1 MKTRILQSWQLFKT
15 SIDVTFRYPKLL
27 CFPAITTVLTLL
39 IALFFLTAIAIPF
52 ALQDTGY
59 RLNQKQHWETVLE
72 RNFPGT
78 IGPKKSGIVTDSSV
92 QSQAGQATA
101 NHAQATGAPLIM
113 VPIYFISM
121 FLATFFNVAFYNEI
135 LMALDGRGVSFR
147 RGLQAAWQR
156 VGAILAWSLL
166 AGVVGWLI
174 RALQERLPFVGRI
187 ITGIIGLVWSVAAV
201 FAIPVIV
208 QDPGTRNPL
217 LILQRSASALKR
229 TWGEGLIGYVGLSV
243 GNVLVVLGSL
253 VFLGVVCV
261 AAYLT
266 GSVLLVFV
274 AAGFWLIGLVL
285 LAYVM
290 SVAGHVFRCALFKY
304 ATEGAI
310 PAPYTQD
317 MLDRAWKVKR

>member
-1 MKTRILQSWQLFKT
+1 MFAL
-15 SIDVTFRYPKLL
+15 
-27 CFPAITTVLTLL
+27 LL
-39 IALFFLTAIAIPF
+39 IMVHPLSIPITQQNRM
-52 ALQDTGY
+52 ASIMP
-59 RLNQKQHWETVLE
+59 QHWRTVLE

-78 IGPKKSGIVTDSSV
+78 IGPKKSGIVMDSAS
-92 QSQAGQATA
+92 QSG
-101 NHAQATGAPLIM
+101 TGNADARNMQTTTMPLVMI
-113 VPIYFISM
+113 PIYFVSM

-147 RGLQAAWQR
+147 RGLSAAWQR

-208 QDPGTRNPL
+208 QDPATRNPL

-253 VFLGVVCV
+253 VFWGVVCV
-261 AAYLT
+261 AAYVT
-266 GSVLLVFV
+266 GSVFLIIL
-274 AAGFWLIGLVL
+274 AAALWVIGIVL
-285 LAYVM
+285 FAYVM

-310 PAPYTQD
+310 PTPYTQD
-317 MLDRAWKVKR
+317 MLDRAWKVKK